1 MVSPELQPEL
11 QHTAECILAGRVH
24 LGMTREQV
32 IASIGHH
39 GNKINRSVGDWGVH
53 EQWIYGEHYHT
64 YYYFENGILTS
75 WQD

>member
-39 GNKINRSVGDWGVH
+39 GNKINRSVGD
-53 EQWIYGEHYHT
+53 
-64 YYYFENGILTS
+64 
-75 WQD
+75 